1 MKMKTKSGW
10 LFFGLGVC
18 FGCDLVNEP
27 KKTIQMPAVSAV
39 DESLPKAIHPEYANW
54 SQFPEKS
61 FVKRKRLVSNANGT
75 VVVTTKMWLEKKDA
89 DEVLVGSQVTV
100 ERPNEPTVENGDDI
114 VRYPATYRVP
124 KGMDEARF
132 LLPSAKAK
140 ETGAEVIKIGNLDF
154 NTKVFEWEE
163 SNETGPMTV
172 KLWRSDEIP
181 GKIVRQELFTKST
194 ETKSSEEVIEH
205 NLEKNPG

>member
-1 MKMKTKSGW
+1 MKTKSGW
-10 LFFGLGVC
+10 MVFGLVLC

-27 KKTIQMPAVSAV
+27 KRSIQMPVVSKL
-39 DESLPKAIHPEYANW
+39 DESLPKAGHPEYANW
-54 SQFPEKS
+54 SRFPEKT
-61 FVKRKRLVSNANGT
+61 FVIRKRLVSNSNSNGT
-75 VVVTTKMWLEKKDA
+75 VIVTTKMWLEKKDA
-89 DEVLVGSQVTV
+89 EEVLVGSQVTV
-100 ERPNEPTVENGDDI
+100 ERPNEPTVENGEDI

-124 KGMDEARF
+124 KGIDEARF

-140 ETGAEVIKIGNLDF
+140 ETGAERIKIGNHEF

-163 SNETGPMTV
+163 SNETSPMTV

-205 NLEKNPG
+205 NLEKE